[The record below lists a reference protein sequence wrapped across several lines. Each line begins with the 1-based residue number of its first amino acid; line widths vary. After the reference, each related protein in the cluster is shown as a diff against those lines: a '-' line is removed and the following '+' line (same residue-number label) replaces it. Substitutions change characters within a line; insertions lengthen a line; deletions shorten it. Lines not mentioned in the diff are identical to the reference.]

1 MNEQMMSLAE
11 YENEFE
17 VEIARG
23 HLKAAGIDAMLSKDD
38 AGGMLPS
45 LLEAEGV
52 SLLVRPE
59 DMKRAKVIL
68 HEKSLGTGNRNRTA

>member
-1 MNEQMMSLAE
+1 MSEHMISLAE

-17 VEIARG
+17 AEIARG
-23 HLKAAGIDAMLSKDD
+23 HLKAAGIHSILSKDD

-52 SLLVRPE
+52 SLFVRPG
-59 DMKRAKVIL
+59 DVKRARALL
-68 HEKSLGTGNRNRTA
+68 HEKSMLARK

>member
-1 MNEQMMSLAE
+1 MMNEQMISLAE

-17 VEIARG
+17 AEIARG
-23 HLKAAGIDAMLSKDD
+23 HLKSAGIDAILSKDD

-59 DMKRAKVIL
+59 DIKRAKAIL
-68 HEKSLGTGNRNRTA
+68 HEKSMVTRK

>member
-1 MNEQMMSLAE
+1 MNEHMISLAE

-17 VEIARG
+17 AEIARG
-23 HLKAAGIDAMLSKDD
+23 HLKAAGIDSILSKDD

-52 SLLVRPE
+52 SLFVRPG
-59 DMKRAKVIL
+59 DVKRARALL
-68 HEKSLGTGNRNRTA
+68 HEKSMLTRK